1 MGHPAAAEVPADV
14 APALLALKLSAMVEQ
29 ALRLPPLLMYD
40 SVDLDTI
47 PREAAAVAGYVDG
60 NWPTFTHLAAR

>member
-1 MGHPAAAEVPADV
+1 
-14 APALLALKLSAMVEQ
+14 MVEQ